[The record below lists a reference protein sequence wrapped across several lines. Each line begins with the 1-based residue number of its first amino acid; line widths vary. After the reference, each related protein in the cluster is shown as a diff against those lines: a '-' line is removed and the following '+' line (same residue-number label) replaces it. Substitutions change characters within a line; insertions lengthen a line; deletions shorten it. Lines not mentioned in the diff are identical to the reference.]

1 VLSKEKMA
9 RINELAKKSKSE
21 GLSAEEK
28 VEQKKLRD
36 EYLSVFRKGFRKR
49 LENLEIKYV
58 EDLEEENKKS

>member
-1 VLSKEKMA
+1 MLSKEKMA
-9 RINELAKKSKSE
+9 RINELANKSKAE
-21 GLSAEEK
+21 GLTEDEK
-28 VEQKKLRD
+28 KEQKKLRD

>member
-1 VLSKEKMA
+1 MLSKEKMA

>member
-1 VLSKEKMA
+1 MLSKEKMA
-9 RINELAKKSKSE
+9 RINELAKKAKSE